1 MRESERH
8 KKGMKTEI
16 GLCRQARIGLL
27 FVVPSASMGTNMAS
41 SEKKRFSCRPVAKAG
56 CPMSVPNGGVFA

>member
-16 GLCRQARIGLL
+16 GLPRIGLL

-56 CPMSVPNGGVFA
+56 CPDVGSKWGVFAYF

>member
-8 KKGMKTEI
+8 KKDRKTEI
-16 GLCRQARIGLL
+16 GLCWKSIISLL

-41 SEKKRFSCRPVAKAG
+41 SEKNRFSCRPVAKAG
-56 CPMSVPNGGVFA
+56 CTDVGSKWGVFA

>member
-16 GLCRQARIGLL
+16 SLCRQTKIGLL

-56 CPMSVPNGGVFA
+56 CPDVGSKWGVFA